1 MPLLNDLIE
10 HEYLINMYFKL
21 LICKQFKYLC
31 YLVNVY
37 IQGVMVIAQLS
48 IAILANCALEIDHKV
63 YLDQVEWKEVLSHWL
78 SCGKEGI
85 QMHAKFLCS
94 FLAPAIGHSRYNLFS
109 MSQTEIDSL
118 VHILGAA
125 SNSPT
130 VTAAG
135 WGMQFSALELVQNMI
150 YLCFY
155 PPNLTAFA
163 NADLMP
169 AIITLLV
176 RQDLSLFK
184 VVIQLVWILLGDDSF
199 RSHSEPFMDDILEI
213 FSNFSSDDYEL
224 QFLTHLLQFAL
235 VSEGIRTSMY
245 IRTCV

>member
-1 MPLLNDLIE
+1 
-10 HEYLINMYFKL
+10 
-21 LICKQFKYLC
+21 
-31 YLVNVY
+31 
-37 IQGVMVIAQLS
+37 MVIAQLS

-63 YLDQVEWKEVLSHWL
+63 YLDQVEWKDVLSHWL

-85 QMHAKFLCS
+85 QIHAKFLCS
-94 FLAPAIGHSRYNLFS
+94 FLAPAIDHSRYDLFS
-109 MSQTEIDSL
+109 MSQAEIDS
-118 VHILGAA
+118 VVRILGAA

-130 VTAAG
+130 MKAAG

-150 YLCFY
+150 YFCFY

-184 VVIQLVWILLGDDSF
+184 VVIYLIWILLGNDSF
-199 RSHSEPFMDDILEI
+199 QSHSDPFMDDILEI
-213 FSNFSSDDYEL
+213 CSNFNSGDYEL
-224 QFLTHLLQFAL
+224 QFLIHLLQFTL
-235 VSEGIRTSMY
+235 TSEGEHLCTYTHMWCYCNFLYRK
-245 IRTCV
+245 